1 MGAMLG
7 VSRGH
12 ADAHLPTTSETATA
26 STSPSTTS
34 TEEKQEQPEKS
45 DVAPTDDHINSN
57 PNQMKTIKPKKSK
70 SENVLSVIEDI
81 QRLPNEAIHQEFDRL
96 LAHTGRHFK
105 TQEARPCEDVSQQL
119 QYCLHQNNQRSC
131 KCFTL
136 MEQYRQCVYR
146 ATQEKLDMS
155 SEEEE
160 PPLIQITPP
169 VAMPKPEM
177 PLQQQRRR
185 SRWKFWTWFR

>member
-12 ADAHLPTTSETATA
+12 AGGNLPTTSETATA

-45 DVAPTDDHINSN
+45 G
-57 PNQMKTIKPKKSK
+57 
-70 SENVLSVIEDI
+70 NVLSVIEDL

-96 LAHTGRHFK
+96 LVHTGRHFK
-105 TQEARPCEDVSQQL
+105 SRDPRPCEDVSEKL
-119 QYCLHQNNQRSC
+119 QYCLHQNHQRSC

-160 PPLIQITPP
+160 PPLLPITPP
-169 VAMPKPEM
+169 VIMPQPQM
-177 PLQQQRRR
+177 PVQQQRRR